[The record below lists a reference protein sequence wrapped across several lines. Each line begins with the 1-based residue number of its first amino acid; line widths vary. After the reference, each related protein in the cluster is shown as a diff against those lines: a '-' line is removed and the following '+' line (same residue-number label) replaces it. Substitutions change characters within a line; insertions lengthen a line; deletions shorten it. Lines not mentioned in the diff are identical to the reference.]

1 MDNWDK
7 LAIIT
12 FITCDAI
19 LENIYEIR
27 NLYIYY
33 YRDIK
38 KRLRDRQQNIYMII
52 YEEKHK
58 NNNRYKMIN
67 IKKTIQESINSIE
80 IFIVDSLKVNI
91 KINPRNRFK
100 W

>member
-38 KRLRDRQQNIYMII
+38 K
-52 YEEKHK
+52 E
-58 NNNRYKMIN
+58 
-67 IKKTIQESINSIE
+67 IK
-80 IFIVDSLKVNI
+80 
-91 KINPRNRFK
+91 R
-100 W
+100 

>member
-1 MDNWDK
+1 MDKWDEF
-7 LAIIT
+7 AIIT

-67 IKKTIQESINSIE
+67 IKKNNLGKYKQY
-80 IFIVDSLKVNI
+80 
-91 KINPRNRFK
+91 RNFYSRQSK
-100 W
+100 SEYKN

>member
-27 NLYIYY
+27 NLYIYF

-38 KRLRDRQQNIYMII
+38 KRLRDRQ
-52 YEEKHK
+52 
-58 NNNRYKMIN
+58 
-67 IKKTIQESINSIE
+67 
-80 IFIVDSLKVNI
+80 
-91 KINPRNRFK
+91 
-100 W
+100 

>member
-33 YRDIK
+33 YIDIK
-38 KRLRDRQQNIYMII
+38 KILRDRQ
-52 YEEKHK
+52 
-58 NNNRYKMIN
+58 
-67 IKKTIQESINSIE
+67 
-80 IFIVDSLKVNI
+80 
-91 KINPRNRFK
+91 
-100 W
+100 

>member
-12 FITCDAI
+12 FMTYDAI

-38 KRLRDRQQNIYMII
+38 KRLRDRQ
-52 YEEKHK
+52 
-58 NNNRYKMIN
+58 
-67 IKKTIQESINSIE
+67 
-80 IFIVDSLKVNI
+80 
-91 KINPRNRFK
+91 
-100 W
+100 

>member
-67 IKKTIQESINSIE
+67 IKKNNLGKYKQY
-80 IFIVDSLKVNI
+80 
-91 KINPRNRFK
+91 RNFYSRQSK
-100 W
+100 SEYKN